1 MRIFYLAV
9 GTVLLAVYL
18 VGALRGGKYY
28 AMVENLDPGEYPLR
42 SLYGVGFVLSAKG
55 PLALK
60 GKAREK
66 LVGQAKL
73 LYDPKY
79 AEYYAHVAWAQALAF
94 IILGLTFGFIMAGL
108 MDSALML
115 LIGLA
120 IAGLFGWFFLNR
132 MNDKLS
138 DRETACTAELP
149 EIVSSMA
156 LLINAG
162 MTLRAAWRTVAESRD
177 GTAYALMRDAC
188 ADMENGVADIDA
200 IHKFGRLTNSQEVRK
215 FTGALTQSLERG
227 GGELKDLLARQSLE
241 MWTLKRQ
248 LMLQKGEAAASK
260 LLMPTA
266 LLFVAII
273 IAVLTG
279 AIGMLI

>member
-1 MRIFYLAV
+1 MRIIYLAI
-9 GTVLLAVYL
+9 GTILLIVYL
-18 VGALRGGKYY
+18 IGALRGGKYY
-28 AMVENLDPGEYPLR
+28 TMVENLDSGEYPLR
-42 SLYGVGFVLSAKG
+42 SLYGIGFALSAKG

-79 AEYYAHVAWAQALAF
+79 AEYYAHVAWAQALSF
-94 IILGLTFGFIMAGL
+94 ILLGLTFGFIMAGL

-115 LIGLA
+115 VIGLA

-132 MNDKLS
+132 MNDKLT
-138 DRETACTAELP
+138 DRDGACTAELP
-149 EIVSSMA
+149 EIVSSTA

-188 ADMENGVADIDA
+188 TDMENGMADIDA
-200 IHKFGRLTNSQEVRK
+200 IHKFGRLSNSQEVRK
-215 FTGALTQSLERG
+215 FTGALAQSMERG
-227 GGELKDLLARQSLE
+227 GGELKDMLARQSLE

-279 AIGMLI
+279 ALGMLI